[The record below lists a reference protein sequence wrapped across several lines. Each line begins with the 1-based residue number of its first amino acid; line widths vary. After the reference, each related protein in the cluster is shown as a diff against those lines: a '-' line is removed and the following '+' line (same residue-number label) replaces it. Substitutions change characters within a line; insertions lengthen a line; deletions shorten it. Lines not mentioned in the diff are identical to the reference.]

1 MNIKEFVVFMA
12 VSLLGVFLVAAV
24 AIHDVNKKTSCVI
37 DTSKQNL
44 TFDEIS
50 KLCGVGK

>member
-24 AIHDVNKKTSCVI
+24 AIHDINKK
-37 DTSKQNL
+37 N
-44 TFDEIS
+44 
-50 KLCGVGK
+50 KLCYRYK